1 MTRVWLDGWF
11 MTAQDA
17 RIDPADRGF
26 LLGDGAFETM
36 RVEAGAIRR
45 WDRHR
50 ARLAAA
56 LELLQIEAPD
66 WAEAER
72 AARRLAHEAGLS
84 DAVARLTVSRGPR
97 GRGFSMSAGEPGTVL
112 MSVSALPGSPAP
124 PALVTIDAPRREPTS
139 LSARFKSLGYADA
152 LHARRRALARGG
164 DMAVMLSSRGDPACA
179 DCANLIWIA
188 GADAFTPALSTGAMP
203 GTTRAALMDA
213 AASAG
218 LRLREGVFDRAALN
232 AAEAVA
238 VTNAVIGVAP
248 CAFLDGRTLDAA
260 HPVIETLQRLERSAA

>member
-1 MTRVWLDGWF
+1 MTRHWLDGRF
-11 MTAQDA
+11 IDAEAA

-50 ARLAAA
+50 ARLSSA
-56 LELLQIEAPD
+56 LELLEIEAPD

-72 AARRLAHEAGLS
+72 AARVLAEEAGLS
-84 DAVARLTVSRGPR
+84 DAVARLTVTRGPR
-97 GRGFSMSAGEPGTVL
+97 GRGFDMSAGAPGTVL
-112 MSVSALPGSPAP
+112 MSVSALPGPLAP
-124 PALVTIDAPRREPTS
+124 PELVTIDAPRREPTS

-164 DMAVMLSSRGDPACA
+164 DMAVMLSSAGDPACA

-188 GADAFTPALSTGAMP
+188 GDEAFTPALSTGAMP
-203 GTTRAALMDA
+203 GTTRAALLDA
-213 AASAG
+213 AAGAG
-218 LRLREGVFDRAALN
+218 LRLREGEFDRAALN

-238 VTNAVIGVAP
+238 VTNAVIAVAP
-248 CAFLDGRTLDAA
+248 CASLDGRALDTA
-260 HPVIETLQRLERSAA
+260 HPIIKALQSLERSAA